1 MARALEAR
9 ELSGGERAQ
18 PVMLPSEAMELMTK
32 RAQRHVADTV
42 TRIDNVVKS
51 VDGPAF
57 VTRVVEMLNAWSN
70 MVYSSAD
77 YNPLWEVSIAH
88 FACPTNSNKRPRST
102 SPIQSPHFQC

>member
-1 MARALEAR
+1 
-9 ELSGGERAQ
+9 
-18 PVMLPSEAMELMTK
+18 MLPSEAMELMTK

-42 TRIDNVVKS
+42 SRIDNVVKS

-102 SPIQSPHFQC
+102 SPI